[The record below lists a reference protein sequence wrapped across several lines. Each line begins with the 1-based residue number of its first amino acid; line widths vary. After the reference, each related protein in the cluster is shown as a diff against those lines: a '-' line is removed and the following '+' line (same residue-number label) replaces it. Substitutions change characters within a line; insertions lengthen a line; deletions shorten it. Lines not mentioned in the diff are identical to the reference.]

1 MQWEHYPHWLELA
14 SQTRRS
20 ELLEE
25 SKQQRLLKHLRAKRP
40 NKQRIS
46 YQLGGLLVA
55 LGARLQNRQVL

>member
-1 MQWEHYPHWLELA
+1 MQWEHYPQWLELA
-14 SQTRRS
+14 SQTRRD

-40 NKQRIS
+40 NKQRLG
-46 YQLGGLLVA
+46 YHLGGLLVA